1 MKNFSPLELCITSNL
16 QQVVATVDETNPLAK
31 LTEIRENGLDN
42 DLAAHINSKMADLAL
57 SSAEKQVNVELKTRH
72 T

>member
-1 MKNFSPLELCITSNL
+1 MKNFTLELCITSNL

-57 SSAEKQVNVELKTRH
+57 SSAEKQVKLQT
-72 T
+72 